1 LQFLLFQKNKKMI
14 KIKKYL
20 PYLLGVVFIASGL
33 AKLISV
39 DFFEQFLYS
48 FKILN
53 LDFAIILARLIIGAE
68 LIIGL
73 LYLLRIYIKPVSYI
87 TLALL
92 FVFTGFIAF
101 LEISNSNDDCYCF
114 GTLIQLSNTV
124 SIIKNIMLSII
135 IILVLR
141 TNFEE
146 TLQFK
151 KSKIIISILLGVCL
165 SFGIYFPN
173 GLFGAKSEVTY
184 CKPCFENFISN
195 NQLSNKKIVICF
207 FSNRCKYCQLAA
219 KKISVISQKARNQK
233 DILYVFW
240 DSNHNPKKFYEETK
254 TIPLHSLEM
263 DVLTFIKLTN
273 GEMPL
278 IVLYNKG
285 VIEKTFRYNDIN
297 ESAIINFLNV
307 GRQTSAK

>member
-1 LQFLLFQKNKKMI
+1 MNKF
-14 KIKKYL
+14 KKYL

-48 FKILN
+48 FKILKLN
-53 LDFAIILARLIIGAE
+53 IAIILARLIIGVE

-73 LYLLRIYIKPVSYI
+73 LYLLRIYIKPVSYF

-92 FVFTGFIAF
+92 FVFTGFIVF
-101 LEISNSNDDCYCF
+101 LKISNFNDDCYCF
-114 GTLIQLSNTV
+114 GTLFQLSNTL
-124 SIIKNIMLSII
+124 SIIKNIFLSII
-135 IILVLR
+135 IILILR
-141 TNFEE
+141 TDVEE
-146 TLQFK
+146 TLKFK
-151 KSKIIISILLGVCL
+151 KTKIIISILLGVSL

-173 GLFGAKSEVTY
+173 ALFGAKSEVTY
-184 CKPCFENFISN
+184 CKPCLENFISN

-207 FSNRCKYCQLAA
+207 LSNRCKYCQLAA
-219 KKISVISQKARNQK
+219 KKISVISQKARNKK

-254 TIPLHSLEM
+254 TIQFHSLEM

-285 VIEKTFRYNDIN
+285 IIEKTFRYSDIN
-297 ESAIINFLNV
+297 ENTIMNFLNMESKV
-307 GRQTSAK
+307 FSH

>member
-1 LQFLLFQKNKKMI
+1 MQFLLFQKSKKMNKFKFI
-14 KIKKYL
+14 L

-53 LDFAIILARLIIGAE
+53 LDFAIILARLIIGFE

-73 LYLLRIYIKPVSYI
+73 LFLLRIYIKPVSYI

-92 FVFTGFIAF
+92 FVFTGFIVF
-101 LEISNSNDDCYCF
+101 LEINKSTDDCYCF
-114 GTLIQLSNTV
+114 GTLFQLSNTL
-124 SIIKNIMLSII
+124 SIIKNILLSII
-135 IILVLR
+135 VILILR
-141 TNFEE
+141 TDFEE
-146 TLQFK
+146 TLKFR
-151 KSKIIISILLGVCL
+151 KSKLIISILTGIGL
-165 SFGIYFPN
+165 SFGVYFPN
-173 GLFGAKSEVTY
+173 ALFGAKSEVAY
-184 CKPCFENFISN
+184 CKPCFEKFILS
-195 NQLSNKKIVICF
+195 NQLSTKKIVICY

-219 KKISVISQKARNQK
+219 KRISVISQKARNQK

-254 TIPLHSLEM
+254 TIPFRSLEM
-263 DVLTFIKLTN
+263 DVLNFIKLTN

-278 IVLYNKG
+278 IVLYNNG
-285 VIEKTFRYNDIN
+285 VIEKTFRYSDIN
-297 ESAIINFLNV
+297 ENIIINFLNP
-307 GRQTSAK
+307 QNK